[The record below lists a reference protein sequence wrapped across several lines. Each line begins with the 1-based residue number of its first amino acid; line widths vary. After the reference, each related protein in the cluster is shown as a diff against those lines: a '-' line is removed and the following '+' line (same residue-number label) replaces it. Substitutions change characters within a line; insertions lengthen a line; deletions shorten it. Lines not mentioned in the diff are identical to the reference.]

1 MMFAKWDL
9 SSMTKRPGT
18 QVLARYSDDSRG
30 VAAIEFAMIVPVLL
44 FMLIAIVDMGM
55 GVYADMQVQ
64 NAAQAGAQYAIAH
77 GYTASS
83 ISSAVTSA
91 TSFSGITVSSGPT
104 KFCGCPS
111 STGVTTA
118 TCSSTCAN
126 GTSAGTYVTV
136 TASGTYTT
144 LIPYPLI
151 PTTYTFVH
159 PSTVRIQ

>member
-1 MMFAKWDL
+1 MERRRGA
-9 SSMTKRPGT
+9 RA
-18 QVLARYSDDSRG
+18 VLRCRDDSRG

-44 FMLIAIVDMGM
+44 FMMVGVTDLGM
-55 GVYADMQVQ
+55 GLYADMQVQ

-83 ISSAVTSA
+83 ISTAVTSA
-91 TSFSGITVSSGPT
+91 TSFSGITVSAGPT

-118 TCSSTCAN
+118 TCSSTCDN

-136 TASGTYTT
+136 SASGTYTT
-144 LIPYPLI
+144 LLPYPLI

>member
-1 MMFAKWDL
+1 MLAKL
-9 SSMTKRPGT
+9 TPSSPMKRRSAP
-18 QVLARYSDDSRG
+18 VLLRYRDDSRG

-44 FMLIAIVDMGM
+44 FMIVGVVDLGM
-55 GVYADMQVQ
+55 GIYADMQVQ

-83 ISSAVTSA
+83 ISTAVTSA
-91 TSFSGITVSSGPT
+91 TSFSGITVSSGPS

-111 STGVTTA
+111 SSGVTTA
-118 TCSSTCAN
+118 TCGSTCSN

-136 TASGTYTT
+136 SASGTYTT
-144 LIPYPLI
+144 MLPYPLI
-151 PTTYTFVH
+151 PSSYTFVH